1 MARRY
6 DIRTNPDGTQ
16 TMKKRPGRIWWSL
29 YIILIIGALADK
41 HWAVKLIGVAG
52 ILIAVF
58 GTIARNKQRR
68 TPVGPPNYGGVTTP
82 YLKPTARGLH
92 GDKFI
97 NDKLEELHRLRHNG
111 AITDAQFNEW
121 RSNLLR

>member
-16 TMKKRPGRIWWSL
+16 TMKKRPGWIWWSL

-58 GTIARNKQRR
+58 GLAARNKQRR
-68 TPVGPPNYGGVTTP
+68 TPAGPPNYGAMPASAAGPTP
-82 YLKPTARGLH
+82 RGIH

-97 NDKLEELHRLRHNG
+97 NDKLAELHRLRHNG
-111 AITDAQFNEW
+111 AITDSQFDEW